1 MPTHHDVEEF
11 AALLRRLKGRTD
23 RSYGSLARRLNMNT
37 STLHRYCAGEAV
49 PQDFA
54 PVERLAAFCEATP
67 QERLELHRLW
77 LSAAAARQRARTAD
91 APEPEPAPKPEAS
104 APDRAPVGKTGPE
117 KTGPEKTGPGKT
129 GPEKTGPEKTGPEK
143 TGSEEQPKSTP
154 APHEN
159 APTLA
164 PRPWYRSR
172 RALAS
177 TAVTCALLAA
187 AGGISALADHGSS
200 AADVSPSAG
209 PRTTTA
215 GASHRATHPSAA
227 SPSPSGSPVSRG
239 ARHQAPTA
247 SASGGAPSSAGEP
260 AGQPATALPL
270 TWSVDSLVWDKGC
283 DHDYVIGKPPAQ
295 VPPPPVQQ
303 DAGVWA
309 ATQSAVHGRQTKV
322 QISVQGR
329 SSAAVVLHA
338 LRVRVVSRGTPV
350 TGNAYS
356 MSQGCGSDITPRR
369 FAVNLDADRPLAR
382 PEDGADRGV
391 TVPAVR
397 FPYRVSAED
406 PEVLLVDGT
415 TQAYDARWYLELD
428 WSSQGRT
435 GTIRIDDH
443 GRPFHTT
450 SIKGMPHYWY
460 GTNTADERAWV
471 PTDSR

>member
-11 AALLRRLKGRTD
+11 AALLRRLKDRTD

-91 APEPEPAPKPEAS
+91 APEPEPEPAPKPEVN
-104 APDRAPVGKTGPE
+104 APDRAPDGKTGPE
-117 KTGPEKTGPGKT
+117 KTGPE
-129 GPEKTGPEKTGPEK
+129 
-143 TGSEEQPKSTP
+143 EQPGSTP
-154 APHEN
+154 APHEDAP
-159 APTLA
+159 APT

-200 AADVSPSAG
+200 AAGASPSAG

-215 GASHRATHPSAA
+215 GAPHRATHPSAA
-227 SPSPSGSPVSRG
+227 SPSPSGSPTSPG
-239 ARHQAPTA
+239 TRHQPPTA
-247 SASGGAPSSAGEP
+247 SASGGAPSPAGEP
-260 AGQPATALPL
+260 AGQPAGALPL

-283 DHDYVIGKPPAQ
+283 DHDYVVGKPPAQ

-356 MSQGCGSDITPRR
+356 MSQGCGSDMTPRR
-369 FAVNLDADRPLAR
+369 FAVNLDADRPVAR

-443 GRPFHTT
+443 GNPFHTT
-450 SIKGMPHYWY
+450 SIKGLPHYWY
-460 GTNTADERAWV
+460 GTHTADERAWV
-471 PTDSR
+471 PYNSQ